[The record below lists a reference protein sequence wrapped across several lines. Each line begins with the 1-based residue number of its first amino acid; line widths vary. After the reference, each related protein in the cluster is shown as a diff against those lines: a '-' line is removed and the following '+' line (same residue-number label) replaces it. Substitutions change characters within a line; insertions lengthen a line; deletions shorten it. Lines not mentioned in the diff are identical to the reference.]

1 MLFYTKKHLMEN
13 GFHQVWVYYIILYS
27 EMHLY
32 LQLFVIYAKFWCY
45 FVGMWYIKHINQ
57 YQKEKDR

>member
-1 MLFYTKKHLMEN
+1 MEN